1 MDRYFYLISESLGS
15 SEEMVTIGGRRRMEE
30 LLLKHMNALRYVKR
44 VSICYMDA
52 FYTFVGLANFQVE
65 ILIQSLVYF

>member
-1 MDRYFYLISESLGS
+1 
-15 SEEMVTIGGRRRMEE
+15 MEE